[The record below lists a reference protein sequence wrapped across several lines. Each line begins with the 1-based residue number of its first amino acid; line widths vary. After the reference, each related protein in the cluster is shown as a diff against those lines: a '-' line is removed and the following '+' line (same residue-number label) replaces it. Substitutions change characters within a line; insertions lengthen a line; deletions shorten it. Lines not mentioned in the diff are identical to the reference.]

1 MDEIE
6 AWEKYQEQLSPL
18 AKAGAS
24 VAGKL
29 DTLAQQLSEIGVD
42 TSRTAETVI
51 PQLEGDQNA
60 IDVANDQA
68 AGMGGMGGDMGGMP
82 IPDAG
87 GMGAPAGAP
96 PGAPAPDIMP
106 DMPSEGAD
114 IGNVGGGASPG
125 MDGDAPLDDMGD
137 EMPSAGSP
145 TPDAGMAPPMGGP
158 MDDMGGQGGMG
169 DIGGAGPGGEPNPLG
184 QLDFNEYAYSDEDAL
199 NDFISAVTES
209 AHTALDEGDTEKVA
223 NITGFI
229 DGVKQLWEQYMGGT
243 AMPGGLDPAQ
253 SMDMPPTIE
262 SEGPAGDVGG
272 EAVGP
277 ESAGEP
283 PMPEG
288 GADEGP
294 KEESEEDKPESD
306 SEKKDDDEEKDVK
319 KSEKCDDAE
328 KSEDGETAEGGDAV
342 EEGDAEKATG
352 KTDIGPTEGVKK
364 SFMEAR
370 MEEMEAVMN
379 DSTNYLNTPTQEIRP
394 QLRTYEKT
402 SDFDMSAVLEEF
414 KTGVFKSSRPA
425 PQSVMGGVH
434 GSEGDAMKKS
444 APSLFSDIFHDGEPV
459 VEEKSEFEMQLES
472 FVNGLRAH

>member
-29 DTLAQQLSEIGVD
+29 DTLGQLLNNISTD

-82 IPDAG
+82 PMPDAG
-87 GMGAPAGAP
+87 GMGGEPGGAP
-96 PGAPAPDIMP
+96 MPDVMP

-114 IGNVGGGASPG
+114 IGNPGAG
-125 MDGDAPLDDMGD
+125 AGAGLDGDAPLDDMGG
-137 EMPSAGSP
+137 EMPPAGAP
-145 TPDAGMAPPMGGP
+145 EPDTGAGAPMGAP
-158 MDDMGGQGGMG
+158 TDDMGGMG
-169 DIGGAGPGGEPNPLG
+169 DTGGIGDMGGGSNPLG
-184 QLDFNEYAYSDEDAL
+184 SLDLDAYAYSDEDAL

-209 AHTALDEGDTEKVA
+209 AHTALDEGDTERVA

-229 DGVKQLWEQYMGGT
+229 DGVKQLWEQYMGGS
-243 AMPGGLDPAQ
+243 AMPSGLDPTQ
-253 SMDMPPTIE
+253 SMDMPPAVDA
-262 SEGPAGDVGG
+262 EGGLGDMGG
-272 EAVGP
+272 EPPVDVGP

-288 GADEGP
+288 GTDEGP
-294 KEESEEDKPESD
+294 EEDKPEGD
-306 SEKKDDDEEKDVK
+306 SEEKKEDDKEDKDVK
-319 KSEKCDDAE
+319 KSESCDDAE
-328 KSEDGETAEGGDAV
+328 KSEDGEAVEGGEGEAV
-342 EEGDAEKATG
+342 EGGEAEKATG

-364 SFMEAR
+364 SFMESR

-379 DSTNYLNTPTQEIRP
+379 DSTNYLDAPTQEIRP
-394 QLRTYEKT
+394 QLFTYEKT
-402 SDFDMSAVLEEF
+402 ADIDMNAILEEF
-414 KTGVFKSSRPA
+414 KSGTFKSSRPA

-434 GSEGDAMKKS
+434 GVEENAVRKS
-444 APSLFSDIFHDGEPV
+444 VSGMFSDVFRDGEPV
-459 VEEKSEFEMQLES
+459 SEEKSEFELQLES
-472 FVNGLRAH
+472 FTNGLRAR

>member
-29 DTLAQQLSEIGVD
+29 DTLGQLLNNISTD

-68 AGMGGMGGDMGGMP
+68 AGMGGTGGDMGGMP
-82 IPDAG
+82 PMPDAG
-87 GMGAPAGAP
+87 GMGGEPGGAP
-96 PGAPAPDIMP
+96 MPDVMP

-114 IGNVGGGASPG
+114 IGNPGAG
-125 MDGDAPLDDMGD
+125 AGAGLDGDAPLDDMGG
-137 EMPSAGSP
+137 EMPPAGAP
-145 TPDAGMAPPMGGP
+145 EPDADAGAPMGAP
-158 MDDMGGQGGMG
+158 TDDMGGMG
-169 DIGGAGPGGEPNPLG
+169 DTGGIGDMGGGSNPLG
-184 QLDFNEYAYSDEDAL
+184 SLDLDAYAYSDEDAL

-209 AHTALDEGDTEKVA
+209 AHTALDEGDTERVA

-243 AMPGGLDPAQ
+243 AMPSGLDPTQ
-253 SMDMPPTIE
+253 SMDMPPAVDA
-262 SEGPAGDVGG
+262 EGGMGDMGG
-272 EAVGP
+272 EPPVDVGP

-294 KEESEEDKPESD
+294 EEDKPEGD
-306 SEKKDDDEEKDVK
+306 SEEKKEDDKEDKDVK
-319 KSEKCDDAE
+319 KSESCDDAE
-328 KSEDGETAEGGDAV
+328 KSEDGEAVEGGEGEAV
-342 EEGDAEKATG
+342 EGGEAEKATG

-364 SFMEAR
+364 SFMESR

-379 DSTNYLNTPTQEIRP
+379 DSTNYLDAPTQEIRP
-394 QLRTYEKT
+394 QLFTYEKT
-402 SDFDMSAVLEEF
+402 ADIDMNAILEEF
-414 KTGVFKSSRPA
+414 KSGTFKSSRPA

-434 GSEGDAMKKS
+434 GVEENAVRKS
-444 APSLFSDIFHDGEPV
+444 VSGTFSDVFRDGEPV
-459 VEEKSEFEMQLES
+459 SEEKSDFELQLES
-472 FVNGLRAH
+472 FTNGLRAR

>member
-29 DTLAQQLSEIGVD
+29 DTLGQLLNNISTD

-68 AGMGGMGGDMGGMP
+68 AGMGGTGGDMGGMP
-82 IPDAG
+82 PMPDAG
-87 GMGAPAGAP
+87 GMGGEPGGAP
-96 PGAPAPDIMP
+96 MPDVMP

-114 IGNVGGGASPG
+114 IGNPGAG
-125 MDGDAPLDDMGD
+125 AGAGLDGDAPLDDMGG
-137 EMPSAGSP
+137 EMPLAGAP
-145 TPDAGMAPPMGGP
+145 EPDAGAGAPMGAP
-158 MDDMGGQGGMG
+158 TDDMGGMG
-169 DIGGAGPGGEPNPLG
+169 DTGGIGDMGGGSNPLG
-184 QLDFNEYAYSDEDAL
+184 SLDLDAYAYSDEDAL

-209 AHTALDEGDTEKVA
+209 AHTALDEGDTERVA

-243 AMPGGLDPAQ
+243 AMPSGLDPTQ
-253 SMDMPPTIE
+253 SMDMPPAVDA
-262 SEGPAGDVGG
+262 EGGMGDMGG
-272 EAVGP
+272 EPPVDVGP
-277 ESAGEP
+277 ESAGEL

-294 KEESEEDKPESD
+294 EEGKPEGDSEEKKEDDKED
-306 SEKKDDDEEKDVK
+306 KDVK
-319 KSEKCDDAE
+319 KSESCDDAE
-328 KSEDGETAEGGDAV
+328 KSEDGEAVEGGEGEAV
-342 EEGDAEKATG
+342 EGGEAEKATG

-364 SFMEAR
+364 SFMESR

-379 DSTNYLNTPTQEIRP
+379 DSTNYLDAPTQEIRP
-394 QLRTYEKT
+394 QLFTYEKT
-402 SDFDMSAVLEEF
+402 ADIDMNAILEEF
-414 KTGVFKSSRPA
+414 KSGTFKSSRPA

-434 GSEGDAMKKS
+434 GVEENAVRKS
-444 APSLFSDIFHDGEPV
+444 VSGMFSDVFRDGEPV
-459 VEEKSEFEMQLES
+459 SEEKSEFELQLES
-472 FVNGLRAH
+472 FTNGLRAR